1 MCGRSE
7 GETLLLRNV
16 QLSKEEIVRRT
27 TLMFVAMAVALVL
40 GSGVGL
46 AALVEGNNSA
56 NTLTGTNSADT
67 IRAYGGNDLVWALSG
82 RDRVYGGYGADQL
95 YGNRYGDKII
105 GGKGT
110 DHLYGGYGDDRLVG
124 RDLNSSGIGQR
135 DVLDCGP
142 GYDTFVADFDDR
154 VLANCEEGEISGF

>member
-16 QLSKEEIVRRT
+16 QLSKEEI
-27 TLMFVAMAVALVL
+27 AAALVL
-40 GSGVGL
+40 GSGVAL

-95 YGNRYGDKII
+95 YGNRYGDTIF

-110 DHLYGGYGDDRLVG
+110 DRLYGGYGNDHIVS
-124 RDLNSSGIGQR
+124 RDLNSRGIGQR
-135 DVLDCGP
+135 DVVDCGL
-142 GYDTFVADFDDR
+142 GYDTFAADFEDR
-154 VLANCEEGEISGF
+154 VLSNCEEGSVGGF